1 MMKISA
7 MTKTKPSTRRTPRRD
22 LPFSTGRRC
31 PLPNSACFPVRL
43 LLQLAWTL
51 IVGLIA
57 NLVVC
62 GNSQAQAALLFS
74 QDFSA
79 SSDVSHYVS
88 SNPDSGQW
96 NSIYG
101 ASITDGALT
110 FSRGSSAGSFTR
122 STDLSPAPSAFIY
135 TLTLNVGSSTS
146 KASPAAVV
154 QVGSGFSPTLN
165 GVESSDKVH
174 SQFGIN
180 FSDYTGGHTF
190 RDLKTLTDSSPYVFS
205 AKHKLTWVVNNSTET
220 VEYLA
225 PNNTMRSV
233 SPDHWDLW
241 CGFYSVFLGSSA
253 ANPDQSLTDLKF
265 VFGAGTGTIALD
277 NFNIQTIGAVPEPA
291 ATGPLALA
299 FLGTVVGARF
309 VKRWI
314 RPAPSPNQA
323 SNAG

>member
-1 MMKISA
+1 MKISV
-7 MTKTKPSTRRTPRRD
+7 MTKTKPATRRMSRRHHSVS
-22 LPFSTGRRC
+22 PARR
-31 PLPNSACFPVRL
+31 RL
-43 LLQLAWTL
+43 LPSSAWFPLQLMLQFAWALTL
-51 IVGLIA
+51 GLIA
-57 NLVVC
+57 DLVVC
-62 GNSQAQAALLFS
+62 GNSRAQAALLFS

-79 SSDVSHYVS
+79 SSDVSSYVS
-88 SNPDSGQW
+88 SSPDSGQW

-101 ASITDGALT
+101 ASITGGALT
-110 FSRGSSAGSFTR
+110 FTRGTSTGSFTR

-135 TLTLNVGSSTS
+135 TLTLNVTS
-146 KASPAAVV
+146 PTTKASPAAVV

-165 GVESSDKVH
+165 GLESSGKVH

-180 FSDYTGGHTF
+180 FADSNGGHTF

-225 PNNTMRSV
+225 PNNTTRSV

-241 CGFYSVFLGSSA
+241 CGSYSVFLGSSA
-253 ANPDQSLTDLKF
+253 ANPDQPLTDLKF
-265 VFGAGTGTIALD
+265 AFNAGIGTIALD
-277 NFNIQTIGAVPEPA
+277 NFSIQTIGVVPEPA

-314 RPAPSPNQA
+314 SPALSANRT